1 MRIRNPAVRVLGGLL
16 VCAALGFAAGC
27 NDAGPTMV
35 EDTGGDVLGNWTGV
49 SFGGSMLPIQEYVEI
64 TNRGT
69 CLRELHGVDLSFDG
83 SGQYTWAEE
92 VRLDCG
98 DGPPETATNTFTG
111 TWRVDGIRLYM
122 QDSEAEAEQEYTF
135 TVKNNELAM
144 RVMFGNVQITSI
156 FQKA

>member
-27 NDAGPTMV
+27 NDNGPTNV
-35 EDTGGDVLGNWTGV
+35 EDTGGDVLGIWTGI
-49 SFGGSMLPIQEYVEI
+49 SFGGSILPIQEYVEV

-69 CLRELHGVDLSFDG
+69 CLRQLNTVTLSFDN

-92 VRLDCG
+92 VILDCG
-98 DGPPETATNTFTG
+98 DTSPETSTNTFTG
-111 TWRVDGIRLYM
+111 TWRVDGINLYM
-122 QDSEAEAEQEYTF
+122 QDSEAEAEQQYTF
-135 TVKNNELAM
+135 TVKNNELACGCCSAI
-144 RVMFGNVQITSI
+144 RSSI